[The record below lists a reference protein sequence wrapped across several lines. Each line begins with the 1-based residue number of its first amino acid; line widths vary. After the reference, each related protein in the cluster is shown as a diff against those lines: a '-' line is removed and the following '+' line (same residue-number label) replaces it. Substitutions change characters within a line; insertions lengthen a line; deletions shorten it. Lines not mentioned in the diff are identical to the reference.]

1 VATFPV
7 EIAPELDSPDL
18 NADVRFGGEVIPAK
32 NYISVL
38 FNFFFQ
44 GWFKVIKLLLNPHN
58 SIDIYLNRHYVLS
71 LHEVRSTYF

>member
-32 NYISVL
+32 NNLSVL
-38 FNFFFQ
+38 LNFFF
-44 GWFKVIKLLLNPHN
+44 
-58 SIDIYLNRHYVLS
+58 
-71 LHEVRSTYF
+71 